1 MILKILYAV
10 IFIAVNVINPFFVK
24 EQRNGACPKSLA
36 LKMAAATGYVL
47 TGVLGMVIA
56 GNYGTFAKIM
66 MGALLCS
73 WIGDLFL
80 HLWQS
85 KIFYGIGFLGFL
97 SAHFFFIAA
106 FMNVIKA
113 AAPET
118 PFISVWEILFI
129 LLFDVFFLVFSAKI
143 GTNLKGI
150 LKVPIVIY
158 ATVITFMLC
167 KASLM
172 GITLA
177 KAGADYGVLVAVLAI
192 VGAVNF
198 VASDFTIAILMFNEK
213 HKKNYPLK
221 MFNMVTYFIAELLLS
236 GLILFVK

>member
-1 MILKILYAV
+1 MIFKILYAV

-24 EQRNGACPKSLA
+24 AQRNGACPKSLA

-47 TGVLGMVIA
+47 TGILGMVIA

-66 MGALLCS
+66 MGALVCS

-113 AAPET
+113 TAPET
-118 PFISVWEILFI
+118 PFISIGEIVFVV
-129 LLFDVFFLVFSAKI
+129 LFDIFFLIFAAK
-143 GTNLKGI
+143 TEMQLKGI
-150 LKVPIVIY
+150 LKLPIVIY

-167 KASLM
+167 KASVM

-177 KAGADYGVLVAVLAI
+177 KAGAPYGVLTAVIAI

-198 VASDFTIAILMFNEK
+198 VASDFTIATLMFNPK
-213 HKKNYPLK
+213 QKKNYPLK

-236 GLILFVK
+236 GLILFVR

>member
-24 EQRNGACPKSLA
+24 AQRGGACPKSLA
-36 LKMAAATGYVL
+36 LKMSAATGYVL
-47 TGVLGMVIA
+47 TGVLGMIIA
-56 GNYGTFAKIM
+56 GNYGAFAKIM
-66 MGALLCS
+66 MGALICS
-73 WIGDLFL
+73 WLGDLFL

-106 FMNVIKA
+106 FVKVIKA
-113 AAPET
+113 TAPET
-118 PFISVWEILFI
+118 PFISVWEIIFI
-129 LLFDVFFLVFSAKI
+129 LVFDAFFLIFSAKI
-143 GTNLKGI
+143 GTSLKGI

-177 KAGADYGVLVAVLAI
+177 KTGADFGVLTAVLAI

-213 HKKNYPLK
+213 YKKSYSLK